1 MGLLDGL
8 RGERQIALTPRAAML
23 LACISM
29 VAADGDLDDDEM
41 AIIRRIDGEKSTP
54 DWDKAKEAW
63 KRVSGVNECVDLTSP
78 HLNEEQRRFTIANL
92 IDIAMADG
100 GLAGAE
106 EFLLERYI
114 ESFELD
120 EAFIKGVV
128 YVVSVKN
135 DQEPFV

>member
-8 RGERQIALTPRAAML
+8 RGKRQIALTPRAAML
-23 LACISM
+23 LASMSM
-29 VAADGDLDDDEM
+29 VAADGDIDDDGT
-41 AIIRRIDGEKSTP
+41 AIIRRIDCSENTP

-63 KRVSGVNECVDLTSP
+63 KHVSGPNECVDLTSP

-100 GLAGAE
+100 VLAGTE
-106 EFLLERYI
+106 QRLLERYL

-120 EAFIKGVV
+120 EGFNKGVV
-128 YVVSVKN
+128 DVVSVKN
-135 DQEPFV
+135 HQAPFV